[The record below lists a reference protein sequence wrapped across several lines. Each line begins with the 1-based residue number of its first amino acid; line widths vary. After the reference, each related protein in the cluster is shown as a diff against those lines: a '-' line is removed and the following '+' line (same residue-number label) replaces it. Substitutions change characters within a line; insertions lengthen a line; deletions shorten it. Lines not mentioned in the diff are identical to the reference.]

1 MHHLIMGGPAPN
13 GAWRQVTFLLTV
25 PLPRTLCLALC
36 KTLFC
41 KTLLAWVGGS
51 MSSEPA

>member
-13 GAWRQVTFLLTV
+13 GAWRQVTFILTV

-36 KTLFC
+36 KTL
-41 KTLLAWVGGS
+41 LAWVGGS